1 MTKGQ
6 TSKMEARKKKGKAAA
21 PAQRR
26 QRPLPAGWIQ
36 GDFLPSTV
44 TEGDLL
50 QLVEDRMIIHKSW
63 RLPAENEVEPAPR
76 EGERVLLLSHV
87 YRAFSLPPHPF
98 FKGIMNNFGAQ
109 LHHFPPNAIAHLSAF
124 IVMCECFIGCPPHW
138 GLFKHIFFARSQ
150 TIKRLSQSDDKTHL
164 LQLYGGLGFQKKSRS
179 SYPALQLSESIEPA
193 IGVVLLPRR
202 YCPNAS

>member
-21 PAQRR
+21 AQRR

-50 QLVEDRMIIHKSW
+50 ELVEHGQLVHKSW
-63 RLPAENEVEPAPR
+63 RLPADDEIEPAPR

-87 YRAFSLPPHPF
+87 HRGFSLPPPF
-98 FKGIMNNFGAQ
+98 LQGYHESFWCTTPSFPSECHRPPFC
-109 LHHFPPNAIAHLSAF
+109 LHRFVRMLYWLSSPLGF
-124 IVMCECFIGCPPHW
+124 I
-138 GLFKHIFFARSQ
+138 Q
-150 TIKRLSQSDDKTHL
+150 THL
-164 LQLYGGLGFQKKSRS
+164 FR
-179 SYPALQLSESIEPA
+179 P
-193 IGVVLLPRR
+193 LP
-202 YCPNAS
+202 NHKTS